1 MPCAGW
7 RRRREQTGGREGSA
21 VNLYIPIVGMVV
33 LATVF
38 VAVSMTLSVLI
49 GPGRKNRA
57 KYDSYE
63 CGIQPTPQPVG
74 GGRFPVKYYVIAM
87 LFIVFDIEIVFLYPW
102 AVTYHQLGLFGV
114 IAIISFIVTVLVA
127 YFYVK
132 RRGGLDWD

>member
-1 MPCAGW
+1 M
-7 RRRREQTGGREGSA
+7 
-21 VNLYIPIVGMVV
+21 NLYIPIVGMVV

-102 AVTYHQLGLFGV
+102 AVTYRQLGLFGI